1 MFVLCCR
8 LSHVPAALAPEM
20 SAPVCARL
28 SVCPPSSVRYTYIAD
43 GHHRSASAF
52 RVGEMKIKAAIA
64 EGHNVSGDEP
74 FCYFLA
80 VLFPANQYVPLE
92 TKHPGEYY

>member
-1 MFVLCCR
+1 MCV
-8 LSHVPAALAPEM
+8 
-20 SAPVCARL
+20 
-28 SVCPPSSVRYTYIAD
+28 PSSVRYTYIAD

-80 VLFPANQYVPLE
+80 VLFPANQYVPLHNNHDGLPDVHVDTSHLKQNTMDWRTGMWMWAE
-92 TKHPGEYY
+92 